1 MAKKPTIYFCLT
13 ILEGFVLYQV
23 FAFNF
28 VLSSPAED
36 NILLHRCG
44 HNAHDADRFIIFT
57 IETQEILIFLRYMG
71 MCDSQEIIHI

>member
-13 ILEGFVLYQV
+13 IIEGFELFQV

-36 NILLHRCG
+36 T
-44 HNAHDADRFIIFT
+44 IFYCT
-57 IETQEILIFLRYMG
+57 GVCIMLMMRTDLSFLPLN
-71 MCDSQEIIHI
+71 HKKN